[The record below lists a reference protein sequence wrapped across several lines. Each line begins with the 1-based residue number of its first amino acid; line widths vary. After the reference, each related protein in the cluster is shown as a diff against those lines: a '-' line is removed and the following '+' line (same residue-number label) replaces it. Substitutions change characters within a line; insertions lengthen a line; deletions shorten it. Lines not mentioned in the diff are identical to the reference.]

1 MVSSVAA
8 TPTVPGDIEAVRRRE
23 IVVAKRRATALLA
36 VVAMAFVV
44 AVLTTDDTGGGG
56 YLRAGLEA
64 AMVGGLAD
72 WFAVVAI
79 FRHPLR
85 LPIPHTAVIVQ
96 RKDAFGE
103 TLGQFVQ
110 QHFLNADTVGER
122 MRTVGIADRAARWV
136 GQPENARRAAGY
148 GAELAVRLADV
159 VKDDDL
165 LHLAEGEV
173 RARLQRVDVAPLAGR
188 LLEIVTE
195 EGRHREL
202 VDSVLRGLD
211 TFLEENEPL
220 LRERF
225 TAESPWWVPEVIDD
239 RIFNRLVIGVR
250 AIIRG
255 DTIGGSEELRERIDV
270 VVARIIDR
278 LEHDD
283 VWRTRAEQL
292 KNELL
297 DHPALRSFI
306 ESLWTDVKDTLRLQA
321 ADDGSALRARVT
333 ELIASASDRFLED
346 RALVARADKVIERG
360 VNAVIETFGDEITR
374 IISTTI
380 AQWDGEETAGR
391 LELLLGRDLQFIR
404 INGTIVGG
412 LAGLTIHAVAEVLA

>member
-1 MVSSVAA
+1 MSV
-8 TPTVPGDIEAVRRRE
+8 PDVEALRQRE
-23 IVVAKRRATALLA
+23 IRAAKRRATALLVIVGATFLA
-36 VVAMAFVV
+36 VA
-44 AVLTTDDTGGGG
+44 LTTDDQGGAG
-56 YLRAGLEA
+56 YVRAGLEA

-110 QHFLNADTVGER
+110 QNFLNAETVGER
-122 MRTVGIADRAARWV
+122 VRAIGVADRASAWVAEEEHARKV
-136 GQPENARRAAGY
+136 AGY
-148 GAELAVRLADV
+148 AAELAVRLADV

-165 LHLAEGEV
+165 LHMAETEV
-173 RARLQRVDVAPLAGR
+173 RARIARLDVAPLAGR

-211 TFLEENEPL
+211 VFLAENESL

-239 RIFNRLVIGVR
+239 RIFTRLLVGVR
-250 AIIRG
+250 AIIQG
-255 DTIGGSEELRERIDV
+255 DTVGGSDELRKRIDV
-270 VVARIIDR
+270 VVERIIDR

-283 VWRTRAEQL
+283 VWRARAELL
-292 KNELL
+292 KDELL
-297 DHPALRSFI
+297 DHPAMRTFI
-306 ESLWTDVKDTLRLQA
+306 ESLWVDLKDTLREQA
-321 ADDGSALRARVT
+321 ADDGSALRARLT
-333 ELIASASDRFLED
+333 DIAVSAAERFRQD
-346 RALVARADKVIERG
+346 DALMTRADEVFERG
-360 VNAVIETFGDEITR
+360 VNAVVDTFGDEITR
-374 IISTTI
+374 IISSTI
-380 AQWDGEETAGR
+380 SQWDGEETAGR

-412 LAGLTIHAVAEVLA
+412 LAGLAIHGVSDLLG

>member
-1 MVSSVAA
+1 MSVD
-8 TPTVPGDIEAVRRRE
+8 VEAIRLRE
-23 IVVAKRRATALLA
+23 IRSAKRRATALLFLVA
-36 VVAMAFVV
+36 VAFVV
-44 AVLTTDDTGGGG
+44 VAITTDDEGSAG

-122 MRTVGIADRAARWV
+122 VRAIGVADRASSWV
-136 GQPENARRAAGY
+136 RQRDNARKMAGY
-148 GAELAVRLADV
+148 AAELAVRLADV

-165 LHLAEGEV
+165 LHLAETEV
-173 RARLQRVDVAPLAGR
+173 RARLTNLDVAPLAGR
-188 LLEIVTE
+188 LLEVVTE

-211 TFLEENEPL
+211 GFLEENETL

-225 TAESPWWVPEVIDD
+225 IDESPWWVPEVIDD
-239 RIFNRLVIGVR
+239 RIFNRLVMGVR

-255 DTIGGSEELRERIDV
+255 DTVGGSEELRERIDV
-270 VVARIIDR
+270 VVQRIIDR

-283 VWRTRAEQL
+283 VWRARAEVL
-292 KNELL
+292 KDELL
-297 DHPALRSFI
+297 DHPALRTFI
-306 ESLWTDVKDTLRLQA
+306 ESLWADLKETLREQA
-321 ADDGSALRARVT
+321 ADDGSALRARLTDV
-333 ELIASASDRFLED
+333 IVSASERFRED
-346 RALVARADKVIERG
+346 EALMARADEVFERG
-360 VNAVIETFGDEITR
+360 VNAVVETFGDEITR
-374 IISTTI
+374 IISSTI
-380 AQWDGEETAGR
+380 SQWDGEETAGR
-391 LELLLGRDLQFIR
+391 LEQLLGRDLQFIR

-412 LAGLTIHAVAEVLA
+412 LAGLAIHGVSDLLG

>member
-1 MVSSVAA
+1 MNVAD
-8 TPTVPGDIEAVRRRE
+8 VEAVRHRE
-23 IVVAKRRATALLA
+23 IRAAKRRATALL
-36 VVAMAFVV
+36 VLVAAAFVFV
-44 AVLTTDDTGGGG
+44 ALTTEDEGGAG
-56 YLRAGLEA
+56 YLRAALEA

-96 RKDAFGE
+96 RKEAFGE

-110 QHFLNADTVGER
+110 QNFLNAETVGER
-122 MRTVGIADRAARWV
+122 VRAIGVADRASSWV
-136 GQPENARRAAGY
+136 SEEENARKVAGY
-148 GAELAVRLADV
+148 AAELAVRLADV

-165 LHLAEGEV
+165 LHLAESEV
-173 RARLQRVDVAPLAGR
+173 RARISRLDVAPLAGR
-188 LLEIVTE
+188 LLEVVTE

-211 TFLEENEPL
+211 AFLGENEEL
-220 LRERF
+220 LRDRF

-239 RIFNRLVIGVR
+239 RIFNRLVIGVQ

-255 DTIGGSEELRERIDV
+255 DTVGGSEELRQRIDV
-270 VVARIIDR
+270 VVEHIIDR

-283 VWRTRAEQL
+283 VWRARAELL
-292 KNELL
+292 KDDLL
-297 DHPALRSFI
+297 DHPALRTFI
-306 ESLWTDVKDTLRLQA
+306 ESLWADLKETLREQSS
-321 ADDGSALRARVT
+321 DDGSALRGRLT
-333 ELIASASDRFLED
+333 EVVMSASERFRQDE
-346 RALVARADKVIERG
+346 ALMARADEVFERG
-360 VNAVIETFGDEITR
+360 VNAVVETFGGEITR
-374 IISTTI
+374 IISSTI
-380 AQWDGEETAGR
+380 SQWDGEETAGR

-412 LAGLTIHAVAEVLA
+412 LAGLAIHGVSDLLG

>member
-1 MVSSVAA
+1 MSIPDV
-8 TPTVPGDIEAVRRRE
+8 EAVRRNE
-23 IVVAKRRATALLA
+23 IRSAKRRATALLVLVA
-36 VVAMAFVV
+36 VAFVAV
-44 AVLTTDDTGGGG
+44 ALTTDDEGGAG

-110 QHFLNADTVGER
+110 QNFLNAETVGER
-122 MRTVGIADRAARWV
+122 VRAIGVADRASAWV
-136 GQPENARRAAGY
+136 AEEENARKVAGY
-148 GAELAVRLADV
+148 AAELSVRLADV

-165 LHLAEGEV
+165 LHMAETEV
-173 RARLQRVDVAPLAGR
+173 RARIARLDVAPLAGR

-211 TFLEENEPL
+211 GFLAENEAL

-239 RIFNRLVIGVR
+239 RIFTRLLVGVR
-250 AIIRG
+250 AIIQG
-255 DTIGGSEELRERIDV
+255 DTVGGSDELRNRIDV
-270 VVARIIDR
+270 VVERIIDR

-283 VWRTRAEQL
+283 VWRARAELL
-292 KNELL
+292 KEELL
-297 DHPALRSFI
+297 DHPAMRTFI
-306 ESLWTDVKDTLRLQA
+306 ESLWADLKETLREQA
-321 ADDGSALRARVT
+321 ADDGSALRARLT
-333 ELIASASDRFLED
+333 DIAVSAAERFRQDE
-346 RALVARADKVIERG
+346 ALMARADEVFERG
-360 VNAVIETFGDEITR
+360 VNAVVDTFGGEITR
-374 IISTTI
+374 IISSTI
-380 AQWDGEETAGR
+380 SQWDGEETAGR

-412 LAGLTIHAVAEVLA
+412 LAGLAIHGVSDLLG

>member
-1 MVSSVAA
+1 MSI
-8 TPTVPGDIEAVRRRE
+8 PDIETTRRRE
-23 IVVAKRRATALLA
+23 ITSAKRRATALL
-36 VVAMAFVV
+36 VLV
-44 AVLTTDDTGGGG
+44 AVAFLFVALTTEDEGAAG
-56 YLRAGLEA
+56 YVRAGLEA

-103 TLGQFVQ
+103 TLGSFVQ
-110 QHFLNADTVGER
+110 QNFLNAETVGER
-122 MRTVGIADRAARWV
+122 VRAIGVADRASAWV
-136 GQPENARRAAGY
+136 LDEENAGKVAGY
-148 GAELAVRLADV
+148 AAELAVRLADV

-165 LHLAEGEV
+165 LHLAESEV
-173 RARLQRVDVAPLAGR
+173 RARISRLDVAPLAGR
-188 LLEIVTE
+188 LLEVVTE

-211 TFLEENEPL
+211 TFLGENEEL

-239 RIFNRLVIGVR
+239 RIFNRLVVGVQ

-255 DTIGGSEELRERIDV
+255 DTVGGSEELRERIDV
-270 VVARIIDR
+270 VVQRIIDR

-283 VWRTRAEQL
+283 VWRARAELL
-292 KNELL
+292 KDDLL
-297 DHPALRSFI
+297 DHPALRTFI
-306 ESLWTDVKDTLRLQA
+306 ESLWADLKETLREQA
-321 ADDGSALRARVT
+321 ADDGSALRQRLTDV
-333 ELIASASDRFLED
+333 IVSAAQRFRGD
-346 RALVARADKVIERG
+346 VALMARADEVFEQG
-360 VNAVIETFGDEITR
+360 VHAVVDTFGGEITR

-380 AQWDGEETAGR
+380 SEWDGEETAGR

-412 LAGLTIHAVAEVLA
+412 LAGLVIHAVSDLLG

>member
-1 MVSSVAA
+1 M
-8 TPTVPGDIEAVRRRE
+8 EAIRLRE
-23 IVVAKRRATALLA
+23 IRSAKRRATALLFLVA
-36 VVAMAFVV
+36 VAFVFV
-44 AVLTTDDTGGGG
+44 AITTDDEGSAG

-122 MRTVGIADRAARWV
+122 VRTIGVADRASSWV
-136 GQPENARRAAGY
+136 RQRDNARKMAGY
-148 GAELAVRLADV
+148 AAELAVRLADV

-165 LHLAEGEV
+165 LHLAETEV
-173 RARLQRVDVAPLAGR
+173 RARLTHLDVAPLAGR
-188 LLEIVTE
+188 LLEVVTE

-211 TFLEENEPL
+211 GFLEENETL

-225 TAESPWWVPEVIDD
+225 IDESPWWVPEVIDD
-239 RIFNRLVIGVR
+239 RIFNRLVMGVR

-255 DTIGGSEELRERIDV
+255 DTVGGSEELRERIDV
-270 VVARIIDR
+270 VVQRIIDR

-283 VWRTRAEQL
+283 VWRARAEVL
-292 KNELL
+292 KDDLL
-297 DHPALRSFI
+297 DHPALRTFI
-306 ESLWTDVKDTLRLQA
+306 ESLWADLKETLREQA
-321 ADDGSALRARVT
+321 ADDGSALRARLTDV
-333 ELIASASDRFLED
+333 IVSASERFRED
-346 RALVARADKVIERG
+346 EALMARADEVFERG
-360 VNAVIETFGDEITR
+360 VNAVVETFGDEITR
-374 IISTTI
+374 IISSTI
-380 AQWDGEETAGR
+380 SQWDGEETAGR
-391 LELLLGRDLQFIR
+391 LEQLLGRDLQFIR

-412 LAGLTIHAVAEVLA
+412 LAGLAIHGVSDLLG